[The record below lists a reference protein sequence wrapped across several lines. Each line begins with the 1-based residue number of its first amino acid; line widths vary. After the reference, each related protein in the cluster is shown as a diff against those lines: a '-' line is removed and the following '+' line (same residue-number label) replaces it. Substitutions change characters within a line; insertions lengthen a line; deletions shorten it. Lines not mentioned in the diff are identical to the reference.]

1 MGGSNHHE
9 TLLRRHEVNPILTVE
24 AWPYPA
30 NTVFNPGATRLA
42 DGTTV
47 LLCRVEDRRG
57 HSHLCVARSAN
68 GIDGWEI
75 DDAPTFEGDPERYPH
90 ELWGVEDPRI
100 TYLEELGRYGIVYTC
115 FGWGGPGVAIA
126 LTDDFRSFE
135 RIGMVM
141 PPEDKDAAL
150 LPVRIDGLW
159 AMIHRPVTSVGAH
172 IWISYS
178 PDLKHWGSHRLLLEA
193 RHGAWWDAGRI
204 GLSPPLIQTDD
215 GWLMIYHGVRSTPS
229 GCLYRLGLALLD
241 LAKPEVCLMRSDRWI
256 FSPETPHEREGDVG
270 NVVFPCGHTIEADGD
285 TLNLYYGAAD
295 TCICLAR
302 GSIEHMIDW
311 LRRNATPSA
320 RASHLAD

>member
-1 MGGSNHHE
+1 
-9 TLLRRHEVNPILTVE
+9 
-24 AWPYPA
+24 
-30 NTVFNPGATRLA
+30 
-42 DGTTV
+42 
-47 LLCRVEDRRG
+47 
-57 HSHLCVARSAN
+57 
-68 GIDGWEI
+68 
-75 DDAPTFEGDPERYPH
+75 
-90 ELWGVEDPRI
+90 
-100 TYLEELGRYGIVYTC
+100 
-115 FGWGGPGVAIA
+115 
-126 LTDDFRSFE
+126 
-135 RIGMVM
+135 M

-241 LAKPEVCLMRSDRWI
+241 LAKPEVCLLRSDRWI

-270 NVVFPCGHTIEADGD
+270 NVVFPCGSTIDADGD

-295 TCICLAR
+295 TCICVAR
-302 GSIEHMIDW
+302 GSIKHMIDW

-320 RASHLAD
+320 QATHLAD